1 MNTSLPPF
9 YHTATELE
17 FGAFLGAGGF
27 CIVSELSGIN
37 AGDKEAARDTLKLD
51 DEGKVVQDRD
61 FIASHI
67 YRDNCARY
75 AIKKLSPTLFRKP
88 AGTFLSGVVDLAMEV
103 KYLAV
108 IQVRDFIHISF
119 GVGSELN

>member
-1 MNTSLPPF
+1 MITSHPPF

-17 FGAFLGAGGF
+17 FGTFLGAGGF

-37 AGDKEAARDTLKLD
+37 TGEKEAARDTIELD
-51 DEGKVVQDRD
+51 DEGKVIQDRD
-61 FIASHI
+61 FIASHL

-75 AIKKLSPTLFRKP
+75 AIKKLAPTLFRKP

-108 IQVRDFIHISF
+108 IQVRDFIYICIF
-119 GVGSELN
+119 ACR